1 VDIGSMRKNRVLHLM
16 TPAEMRRVASAG
28 VDLQLHTHR
37 HRLPMNRE
45 LFLAEIADNRRF
57 LADIGQPSTDHFCY
71 PSGAYDAAFLPWL
84 TEAGVR
90 AATTCD
96 PGLATRTSQPLL
108 LPRIIDSSSLSDVEF
123 EGWLYGVSDVL
134 PHRPVQRSVALT
146 AESTQ

>member
-1 VDIGSMRKNRVLHLM
+1 
-16 TPAEMRRVASAG
+16 
-28 VDLQLHTHR
+28 
-37 HRLPMNRE
+37 
-45 LFLAEIADNRRF
+45 
-57 LADIGQPSTDHFCY
+57 